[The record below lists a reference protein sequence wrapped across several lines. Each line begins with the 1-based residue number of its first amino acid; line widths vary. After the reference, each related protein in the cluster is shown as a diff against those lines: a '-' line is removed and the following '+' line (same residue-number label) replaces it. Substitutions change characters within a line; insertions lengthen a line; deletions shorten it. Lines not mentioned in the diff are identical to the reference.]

1 MAMEGAAFPLA
12 AQPDMARAAQKD
24 QHVIEEVHMEVQE
37 IARRVLLQW
46 PWAGGE
52 RGNNDKARQSRKES
66 HQAL

>member
-1 MAMEGAAFPLA
+1 MEGAAFPLA

-24 QHVIEEVHMEVQE
+24 HHVIEEVHMEVQE
-37 IARRVLLQW
+37 IASSSSG
-46 PWAGGE
+46 PGPGGE